1 MSRPEEFSF
10 TRYLAAKRGL
20 DDRSLNRHVFNSLS
34 QSLSAFSAPGPLQ
47 VLEVGCGLG
56 AMVER
61 LLDWGLL
68 RRGAVYKAIDLQ
80 PENIAAARERLRAY
94 AASRGYRV
102 SEEEGVLCLK
112 LRQGQRLFVV
122 LEAIDL
128 YDFIRREQ
136 GRQTWDLLIAHAFL
150 DLVDLSATLPPLL
163 SLLGERGLCYF
174 TLNFDGATIFLPY
187 LDVEFD
193 RQIEELYHQTM
204 DQRQWQAWPSAR
216 SQTGRRL
223 FHMLP
228 AAGAQVLAAGS
239 SDWVV
244 HPGPGGYPADEAYFL
259 HFIIHT
265 VASALQDHPHLPE
278 DRFREWVDQR
288 HRQIE
293 KGQLLY
299 IARQLDFLG
308 YINRGKIGTLPIF
321 YYFFPAILGRA

>member
-10 TRYLAAKRGL
+10 TRYLAAKKGL
-20 DDRSLNRHVFNSLS
+20 DDRSLNRHVFDALSKSL
-34 QSLSAFSAPGPLQ
+34 ATFPGPEPLR

-68 RRGAVYKAIDLQ
+68 RRGAIYTAIDLQ
-80 PENIAAARERLRAY
+80 PENIAAARECLGGY
-94 AASRGYRV
+94 AANHGYHNR
-102 SEEEGVLCLK
+102 EEAGVLCWQLQPG
-112 LRQGQRLFVV
+112 RRLHVV

-128 YDFIRREQ
+128 YDFIRRER

-150 DLVDLSATLPPLL
+150 DLVDLSATLPSLL
-163 SLLGERGLCYF
+163 SLLREGGLCYF

-187 LDVEFD
+187 LDAEFD
-193 RQIEELYHQTM
+193 RWIEELYHQSM
-204 DQRQWQAWPSAR
+204 DRRQWQAWPSAQ

-244 HPGPGGYPADEAYFL
+244 HPGPDGYPQDEAYFL

-265 VASALQDHPHLPE
+265 VATALQNHPQLP
-278 DRFREWVDQR
+278 DNRFRDWVDRR

-299 IARQLDFLG
+299 LARQLDFLG
-308 YINRGKIGTLPIF
+308 YIHKS
-321 YYFFPAILGRA
+321 LG